1 MSLHSNNN
9 QHIPLKDVNIDINV
23 INNIA
28 EFTIYQLYENN
39 ETPAEIFYKFP
50 TPAGASVYHFQA
62 TIDDKIVKTVIKEKE
77 EAKKEYNGA
86 ITQGHNTFM
95 LNYNE
100 GDVFSCCIGNVDK
113 NKKINIEIKYSVELK
128 TEITSSQLRL
138 VIPLT
143 IMPRYVPSM
152 PNISNNPNT
161 TLITDNPY
169 KQSINA
175 SIFMSDGIESLD
187 CNSDTLMFTDKTDH
201 TVKFKLNDIN
211 KLDHDVNIIIKRKP
225 QRSVAITELWKDVS
239 NPQYKFATMLNIV
252 PDFDKVAST
261 SPENI
266 HYTLIIDRSGSM
278 QGNDLE
284 NAKDGA
290 MMFIN
295 QLPDNASFDIY
306 HFGSDFR
313 VFKPISEFGVKDQAV
328 NWISKIYSYGGTEL
342 LPVMTNAYSQ
352 IEKQNKPGVII
363 VLTDGGISNV
373 ESVIKLVRSNPNVNV
388 FSIGIGNSVS
398 KQLVMSLAEEGHGKA
413 EFVDSNNDQL
423 QEKVISL
430 LLKSQQS
437 VRKCQKDNKINVITD
452 GPYKLI
458 PDVIPILYENDVNT
472 FYVFSAA
479 PVKAIEYS
487 TTITKS
493 VPVVEIFN
501 DNSGY
506 PIHRLAG
513 IRLINHIQYGKSG
526 SQIEEVKTNV
536 IKELIAPISISLGIL
551 SQFTSFIGVE
561 YKKDGDKLIEQT
573 VLKTVPLRQVN
584 KYEYIDECVMMS
596 AKSCRMNISSSFKP
610 VDIIIDEVIRD
621 NGTTLCSSSNLLSSG
636 INMDGVVPC
645 PSNISMTRP
654 TTVNTLCTSNLGT
667 TTIPCSSNISII
679 TPSNV
684 NTLCTSNVGTTTIPC
699 SSHVPQPSS
708 YVTNFFNSRIEP
720 LSHSNEVIVKSALKL
735 TIDKFN
741 FEYKHLGSDML
752 TSIVNEELKLPVNV
766 GDLIEITDN
775 AIKGIYKVLCL
786 GSNNSKWVLKRFEF

>member
-62 TIDDKIVKTVIKEKE
+62 TIDDKVVKTVIKEKE
-77 EAKKEYNGA
+77 EAKKEYNEA
-86 ITQGHNTFM
+86 ISQGHNTFM

-113 NKKINIEIKYSVELK
+113 NKKINIEIKYCIELK
-128 TEITSSQLRL
+128 TEVNSSQLRL

-152 PNISNNPNT
+152 SNISNNPNT

-175 SIFMSDGIESLD
+175 SIFMSDGIELLD
-187 CNSDTLMFTDKTDH
+187 CKSDTLIFTDKTDH
-201 TVKFKLNDIN
+201 TVKFKLNDIK

-252 PDFDKVAST
+252 PDFDKVASI

-266 HYTLIIDRSGSM
+266 HYSLIIDRSGSM
-278 QGNDLE
+278 QGNDLQ

-306 HFGSDFR
+306 HFGSDFQ
-313 VFKPISEFGVKDQAV
+313 VFKPISEFGAKDQAV

-342 LPVMTNAYSQ
+342 LPVMTDAYSQ
-352 IEKQNKPGVII
+352 IQKQNKPGVII

-472 FYVFSAA
+472 FYVFSVA
-479 PVKAIEYS
+479 PVKSIEYS
-487 TTITKS
+487 TSITKS

-526 SQIEEVKTNV
+526 SQIEEVKTN
-536 IKELIAPISISLGIL
+536 ITKELIVPISISLGIL
-551 SQFTSFIGVE
+551 SQFTSFIGIE
-561 YKKDGDKLIEQT
+561 YKKDGDKLMEQT

-584 KYEYIDECVMMS
+584 EYRDIDECVMMS
-596 AKSCRMNISSSFKP
+596 AKSCR
-610 VDIIIDEVIRD
+610 IIDEVIRD
-621 NGTTLCSSSNLLSSG
+621 VGTTLCSSSNLLSSG
-636 INMDGVVPC
+636 INIDGVVPC
-645 PSNISMTRP
+645 SSNISMVRP
-654 TTVNTLCTSNLGT
+654 TIVNTVCTSNVRT
-667 TTIPCSSNISII
+667 TTIPCSSY
-679 TPSNV
+679 
-684 NTLCTSNVGTTTIPC
+684 
-699 SSHVPQPSS
+699 VPQPSS
-708 YVTNFFNSRIEP
+708 YVNNFFNSRIEA
-720 LSHSNEVIVKSALKL
+720 LSHSNEVTIKSALKL

-752 TSIVNEELKLPVNV
+752 TSIINEELKLPVNV